1 MEIPRKKTL
10 FIFIPLLPEK
20 LTLDP
25 LSKFL
30 YIPNR
35 RVRQEVVL
43 IAGIFYP
50 PAQKTTGSARGAPSE
65 EKIEI

>member
-1 MEIPRKKTL
+1 MKIPRKKTL
-10 FIFIPLLPEK
+10 FISIHLHHEK

-35 RVRQEVVL
+35 MVRQEVFL
-43 IAGIFYP
+43 IVC
-50 PAQKTTGSARGAPSE
+50 
-65 EKIEI
+65 